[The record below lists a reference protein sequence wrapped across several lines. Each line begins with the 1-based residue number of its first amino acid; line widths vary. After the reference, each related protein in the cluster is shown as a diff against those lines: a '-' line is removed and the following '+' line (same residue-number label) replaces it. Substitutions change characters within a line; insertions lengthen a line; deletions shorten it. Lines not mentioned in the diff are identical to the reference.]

1 MYKFPNIYDVEKAIK
16 VREIMMLKKGVR
28 GDLKKNFKEFT
39 IICLKFSKALLR
51 VSYVYARD
59 EKVFSF

>member
-1 MYKFPNIYDVEKAIK
+1 
-16 VREIMMLKKGVR
+16 MMLKRGVR
-28 GDLKKNFKEFT
+28 EDLKKNFKEFA